1 MSTWIEITDPDDVEL
16 DPETDRFNILY
27 STDEFGNNYV
37 TLPGSMIRQKLQK
50 GYMQE
55 ESEILNE
62 IRSELANP
70 PAINKLTGRE
80 TMLIRLA
87 VSRTLSRYITPAENN
102 LKNSKPCGNSSES
115 WNFV

>member
-16 DPETDRFNILY
+16 DPETDRFNVLY

-37 TLPGSMIRQKLQK
+37 TLPGSIIRELLKKQAN
-50 GYMQE
+50 GDGRS
-55 ESEILNE
+55 SEGVQGPDDM
-62 IRSELANP
+62 A
-70 PAINKLTGRE
+70 AGRGSS
-80 TMLIRLA
+80 
-87 VSRTLSRYITPAENN
+87 VDVYPVDDN